1 MMSLHVDDNPKVNSS
16 VFRGVSSSS
25 LRLFQVNTTLQ
36 EAENI
41 YDTATTQWKLQREP
55 SSRPMRPIGHV
66 ALDLRPATDQRLDLT
81 SNKEERIVWVAG
93 LYVSHTLQGSGL
105 GREVMRQVERL
116 ARQHPLNAT
125 CVVLETM
132 PREQYLTSLLI
143 RRAFEARGKPMPTIS
158 VQDWYERQ
166 GYVEYA
172 REETGYKFED
182 PVTGEKEDIQNL
194 IMWKRFAS
202 EESTSS

>member
-1 MMSLHVDDNPKVNSS
+1 MSLHVADNPKVNSC
-16 VFRGVSSSS
+16 VFRDPSSSS
-25 LRLFQVNTTLQ
+25 FRLFQVNTTLQ
-36 EAENI
+36 EADNI

-66 ALDLRPATDQRLDLT
+66 ALDLRPLTDQRLGFS
-81 SNKEERIVWVAG
+81 SNKQEEIIVWVAG

-105 GREVMRQVERL
+105 GKEVMRQVELL
-116 ARQHPLNAT
+116 ARQQPLNAT
-125 CVVLETM
+125 CVMLETM

-143 RRAFEARGKPMPTIS
+143 RRAFEARGKPMPTVS

-172 REETGYKFED
+172 REDTGYKFED

-194 IMWKRFAS
+194 IMWKRFDQQN
-202 EESTSS
+202 